1 MQLKIDVISDIL
13 KEINYMQQ
21 KLSKYKIQRLSPFD
35 PLIYLFLKKK
45 NQPPLPP
52 EKPLVLETNLNFH
65 LCSKE
70 FVFMS
75 QGLGLAY
82 CSLAF

>member
-45 NQPPLPP
+45 KSTSPPPR
-52 EKPLVLETNLNFH
+52 KTS
-65 LCSKE
+65 CS
-70 FVFMS
+70 
-75 QGLGLAY
+75 
-82 CSLAF
+82 